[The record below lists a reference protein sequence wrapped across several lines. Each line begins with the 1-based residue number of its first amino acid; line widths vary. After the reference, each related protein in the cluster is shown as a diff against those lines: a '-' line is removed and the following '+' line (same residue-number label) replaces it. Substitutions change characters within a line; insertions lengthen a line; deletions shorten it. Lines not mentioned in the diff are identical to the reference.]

1 MANQLEEV
9 FAEAVA
15 GIHDALGTGRREMN
29 YEVALAHELTRRGYS
44 VERQATAADLPLKAD
59 LLVDGTLAVFIY
71 AIEPVTPDHEQ
82 RIRTYLGAAALKTAC
97 LLDFGQSDAADCLAW
112 IRK

>member
-1 MANQLEEV
+1 MSGKLETRLAEV
-9 FAEAVA
+9 VRAV
-15 GIHDALGTGRREMN
+15 HNALGAGRREMN
-29 YEVALAHELTRRGYS
+29 YEVALAHELTRRGCS
-44 VERQATAADLPLKAD
+44 VERQAAAADLPLKAD

-71 AIEPVTPDHEQ
+71 AVEPVTPDHEQ

-97 LLDFGQSDAADCLAW
+97 LLDFSQSDASDCLSW